1 MLDWRF
7 QIFGKGEKKMAVSEG
22 RATSGV
28 VPIVTSQRAHFCGF
42 FQQKEED
49 GLISHVSRV
58 AGDADC
64 SWKLLV
70 QQN

>member
-1 MLDWRF
+1 
-7 QIFGKGEKKMAVSEG
+7 MAVSEG

-42 FQQKEED
+42 FQQKEVED